1 MRLTTTVALLVCWQ
15 NGAESF
21 QVGRSRLFSSTDSS
35 SSSALSM
42 VLEKPVTKKLAK
54 IEQLKVDSDH
64 LIHPLREVRL
74 ETLCVDCNSFVS
86 LVLFIFLTAVLQ

>member
-1 MRLTTTVALLVCWQ
+1 MHINRMRLTTTVALLVCWH
-15 NGAESF
+15 GAESF

-74 ETLCVDCNSFVS
+74 ETLLC
-86 LVLFIFLTAVLQ
+86 